1 MFCPSCGQELPDDSR
16 FCFRCGAA
24 VENTQQAGNSDSTA
38 SSASGSADT
47 PEEVSAR
54 PKKTRKKAG
63 QSEMDIKGK
72 KVTEN
77 IYLCRD
83 GLYRWVYEMPM
94 MKNPTILFSVWKVM
108 GLSGGIVLL
117 FMLILHLVEGSLN
130 TETLMFLVKLAAILA
145 GIFLVISILGYTLL
159 AAIYGWKYVVLFEMN
174 DKEIRHIQVPK
185 QNSKAQVIAMI
196 TAMAG
201 LASKNLT
208 TTGIGMMNAGRSSS
222 TTIYKY
228 VKSVRPIRRRSVIKL
243 SMGLSRNHIYAD
255 GDDFDF
261 ALDYILKHC
270 PENVQK

>member
-1 MFCPSCGQELPDDSR
+1 
-16 FCFRCGAA
+16 
-24 VENTQQAGNSDSTA
+24 
-38 SSASGSADT
+38 
-47 PEEVSAR
+47 
-54 PKKTRKKAG
+54 
-63 QSEMDIKGK
+63 
-72 KVTEN
+72 
-77 IYLCRD
+77 
-83 GLYRWVYEMPM
+83 
-94 MKNPTILFSVWKVM
+94 M
-108 GLSGGIVLL
+108 GLSGGIILL

-145 GIFLVISILGYTLL
+145 GIFLVISILGYALL

-185 QNSKAQVIAMI
+185 QNSKAQVIAML

>member
-1 MFCPSCGQELPDDSR
+1 
-16 FCFRCGAA
+16 
-24 VENTQQAGNSDSTA
+24 
-38 SSASGSADT
+38 
-47 PEEVSAR
+47 
-54 PKKTRKKAG
+54 
-63 QSEMDIKGK
+63 
-72 KVTEN
+72 
-77 IYLCRD
+77 
-83 GLYRWVYEMPM
+83 
-94 MKNPTILFSVWKVM
+94 
-108 GLSGGIVLL
+108 
-117 FMLILHLVEGSLN
+117 
-130 TETLMFLVKLAAILA
+130 
-145 GIFLVISILGYTLL
+145 
-159 AAIYGWKYVVLFEMN
+159 MN

-185 QNSKAQVIAMI
+185 QNSKAQVIAML